1 MPIRTALAAYVLV
14 LGTLATVTS
23 ASAGDPYGGFGPN
36 SDTATQAIGSEP
48 DNSAP
53 APDDQQTLPWLQQQS
68 QDQQDSY
75 GNAGEQQGSADNGYD
90 MDDEGGH

>member
-14 LGTLATVTS
+14 LGTLTTVTS

-36 SDTATQAIGSEP
+36 SDTAAQEIGSEP

-53 APDDQQTLPWLQQQS
+53 APDDQQTLSWHQQQS